1 MEVKNKNH
9 RKIVLQGI
17 HLTSVGWEL
26 ALPIFGGVFLGY
38 QIDRLFEVNYTF
50 TLVFLLLGIF
60 TGYYSLFKYIELE
73 LLRIR
78 SAKRQKQKEDNI

>member
-1 MEVKNKNH
+1 MEVKNKND
-9 RKIVLQGI
+9 RKIVLQGM
-17 HLTSVGWEL
+17 HLTSIGWEL

-38 QIDRLFEVNYTF
+38 QIDLLLEVNYTF

-60 TGYYSLFKYIELE
+60 TGYYSLFKYIELD
-73 LLRIR
+73 LLRIK